1 MPVAQYPVA
10 ERPRRAVRVP
20 VLAALILGIA
30 GWLVESAPRVAY
42 AAAAWTTTD
51 LNLREGPGTWYGV
64 ILVMPAGAYVE
75 VVEDQQDGFYRVRY
89 DGVSGWAYAD
99 YLSRGGNDGGGAPSG
114 SGGATVVTDALNLRA
129 GPGTGEAV
137 LAVMPYGSAVTLT
150 GDRANGFVSVV
161 YGGTAGWAYEAY
173 LSTGTSGGNPSP
185 APQPGPS
192 GSATVAVGA
201 LNLRADASTGSAV
214 LAVMPRGAGVSLTGQ
229 RSNGFVSVAYGGAS
243 GWAYEA
249 YLAIGGS
256 PAPAPDPNP
265 APEPGPTGSATVAT
279 NALNLRA
286 GPSTGDAVLAVMP
299 YGAGVTLG
307 GQRSNGFVSATYQ
320 GTAGWAY
327 EAYLTIG
334 GVPAPDPDPAPDPAP
349 APDPGPAPGSGAAV
363 TTSNMN
369 MRSGAGTGYP
379 VITVVPAGAT
389 VALTGIAQ
397 NGFYYVQYNGTL
409 GWISST
415 GLVLGGSPSPDPGSG
430 LRGDANGDGALSRDE
445 IVDVIYAAADRYGQP
460 RQDMLRVAVCES
472 NLNPTAVNP
481 AGSYGL
487 VQVIQSTWASTPY
500 AGDDIFDAWASA
512 NAAGWMWSV
521 GRRNE
526 WVCQ

>member
-1 MPVAQYPVA
+1 MPVAQHPVA
-10 ERPRRAVRVP
+10 ERPRRGLHLL

-30 GWLVESAPRVAY
+30 GGLVGPTPQMAY

-75 VVEDQQDGFYRVRY
+75 IVEDQQDGFYRVRY

-99 YLSRGGNDGGGAPSG
+99 YLSRDGGNDGGGGGGG
-114 SGGATVVTDALNLRA
+114 SATVVTDALNLRA

-137 LAVMPYGSAVTLT
+137 LAVMPYGSSVTLT
-150 GDRANGFVSVV
+150 GDRANGFVSVE

-173 LSTGTSGGNPSP
+173 LSTGTSGGDPSP
-185 APQPGPS
+185 APQPEPGPS

-201 LNLRADASTGSAV
+201 LNLRSNASTSSAV
-214 LAVMPRGAGVSLTGQ
+214 VAVMPWGAGVSLTGQ
-229 RSNGFVSVAYGGAS
+229 RSNGFVSAAYSGAN

-249 YLAIGGS
+249 YLTIGGS
-256 PAPAPDPNP
+256 PAPVPDPDP
-265 APEPGPTGSATVAT
+265 EPEPGPTGSATVAT

-286 GPSTGDAVLAVMP
+286 GPSTDNAVLAVMP
-299 YGAGVTLG
+299 HGAGVTLNG
-307 GQRSNGFVSATYQ
+307 ERSNGFVSATYQ

-334 GVPAPDPDPAPDPAP
+334 GVPDPDPDPDPTP
-349 APDPGPAPGSGAAV
+349 A
-363 TTSNMN
+363 
-369 MRSGAGTGYP
+369 
-379 VITVVPAGAT
+379 
-389 VALTGIAQ
+389 
-397 NGFYYVQYNGTL
+397 
-409 GWISST
+409 
-415 GLVLGGSPSPDPGSG
+415 PGSG
-430 LRGDANGDGALSRDE
+430 LRGDANGDGWLSENE
-445 IVDVIYAAADRYGQP
+445 IIQIIYTAADRYGQP
-460 RQDMLRVAVCES
+460 REDMLRVARCES
-472 NLNPTAVNP
+472 NLIPTAVNP

-487 VQVIQSTWASTPY
+487 FQFVPSTWASTPY
-500 AGDDIFDAWASA
+500 ANEDILDTYANA

-521 GRRNE
+521 GRRSH